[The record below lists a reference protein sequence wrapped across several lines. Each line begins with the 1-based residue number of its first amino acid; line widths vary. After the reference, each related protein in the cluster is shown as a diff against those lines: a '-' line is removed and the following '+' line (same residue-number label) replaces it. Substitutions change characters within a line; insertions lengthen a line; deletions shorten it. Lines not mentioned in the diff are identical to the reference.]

1 MLAPQGAQS
10 SGAQRAPCEQLAVY
24 AVERSLR
31 EWWSWERWAKA
42 GSPLAVESLPGP
54 LRTPSRTQKS
64 LQSDSGACARATSA
78 AARARQ
84 PSRCVPILFRAP
96 WVRGRAAL
104 GGREAAAPSSESTAW
119 GGSTWDLKG
128 AELMAELFLAGGRD
142 PGRGGHCLSA
152 GPGSLYCCSPT
163 AQCGTNSAFFCCRG
177 IRREFWNFPA
187 GWNFLELSSLWAC
200 AICWVPG
207 AWYRAQP
214 LTVAVLILGHWG

>member
-24 AVERSLR
+24 SVERSLR

-84 PSRCVPILFRAP
+84 P
-96 WVRGRAAL
+96 GRWQ
-104 GGREAAAPSSESTAW
+104 RSW
-119 GGSTWDLKG
+119 
-128 AELMAELFLAGGRD
+128 
-142 PGRGGHCLSA
+142 
-152 GPGSLYCCSPT
+152 
-163 AQCGTNSAFFCCRG
+163 QRG

-207 AWYRAQP
+207 ASVWGQQLGAGIAHRDRGSP
-214 LTVAVLILGHWG
+214 AVCHPCGFLHSCAAARCPAGHPGLHLSPSHHGTNVPGRTSVLPGFLPHMPTL